1 MKDDNE
7 RLKHNPEKGL
17 SGSESSRDKK
27 SSKKSEKKTTEKDTK
42 NPENRKAS
50 FFAPKEKDT
59 DEQEKKSFFGDA
71 NEKKEDKGHFDT
83 VSNNENAVEP
93 KEVKEQNGVEN
104 EQTEEDISE
113 AEAREIASHVT
124 QARQEDVAD
133 NLTRVEPESPE
144 EAGELAAAAFLTSIE
159 RHIGSGDDLTEDM
172 LDNAEQETLEDLEY
186 APELSE
192 EPSVDLVSSEDE
204 AVDEEDDSTTA
215 QVQQQ
220 PTQQQQAQHMG
231 GQNAHQQSPQQSN
244 NNNQNQHQTQTNGP
258 FSPPQPPNTPPP
270 PGGGPPPP
278 PNHGGQHFNLNI
290 PPNSPSHTVTSS
302 AQHNSL
308 SRVESSTWYRR
319 KRAKHLLIGG
329 IVGYVIGRR
338 GGRKRTE
345 KKLQPKIDNLEKDVA
360 KLHDE
365 IAYREERVREV
376 AMRHAEETTRLKS
389 ELRKKSMEPKEAS
402 KSDKQTDEK
411 KPAEKTNKERIQVFV
426 QKQQERQKV
435 SEKRKTTERLHEEG
449 SIKKMAEVHL
459 SGLNMFVERRKIDGS
474 ENTRKRFEQMSEQE
488 LKVQAK
494 DIVVDG
500 VRVVDAFNEKR
511 IDQQTLLETTKR
523 YWRKGAGSYEAVIR
537 NSIKPDEKEL
547 AKHREKLEQ
556 ARAAQEKPVSEEAKQ
571 KAATEYAKEIAD
583 DFYNRDPYTFETD
596 EEKQAYF
603 QRYAD
608 ESAQASEL
616 GTLLKKAQNGS
627 LIKRKTGWIAL
638 LVVVVIA
645 CVLWLIMGSLKTDKS
660 DIILCGNDRET
671 SVKSSEDCSE

>member
-1 MKDDNE
+1 MTDDNE

-42 NPENRKAS
+42 APENRKAS
-50 FFAPKEKDT
+50 FFAPKQKDT
-59 DEQEKKSFFGDA
+59 DEQDKKSFFDDA

-83 VSNNENAVEP
+83 VSKNENAVES

-104 EQTEEDISE
+104 DQTEEDISE

-133 NLTRVEPESPE
+133 NLTRVEPDSPE
-144 EAGELAAAAFLTSIE
+144 EAGELAAAAFLTSVE
-159 RHIGSGDDLTEDM
+159 RHIGSGEDLTEDM

-186 APELSE
+186 ATEFS
-192 EPSVDLVSSEDE
+192 EPSIDVASDKEV
-204 AVDEEDDSTTA
+204 VDEEDDSTTA

-231 GQNAHQQSPQQSN
+231 GHNVHQQPPQQPN
-244 NNNQNQHQTQTNGP
+244 NNNQNQHHTQPSGP
-258 FSPPQPPNTPPP
+258 FSPQQPPNTPPP
-270 PGGGPPPP
+270 LGGGPPP
-278 PNHGGQHFNLNI
+278 NYGGQHFNLNI
-290 PPNSPSHTVTSS
+290 PPNSPNHTVASS
-302 AQHNSL
+302 AHDNSL

-389 ELRKKSMEPKEAS
+389 ELRKKSPEPKEAS
-402 KSDKQTDEK
+402 KNDKQTNEEK
-411 KPAEKTNKERIQVFV
+411 PIEKTNKERIQVFV
-426 QKQQERQKV
+426 RKQQERQKV

-474 ENTRKRFEQMSEQE
+474 ENTRKRFEQMTEQE

-523 YWRKGAGSYEAVIR
+523 YWRKGTGSYETIIR

-556 ARAAQEKPVSEEAKQ
+556 ARTAQEKPVSEEAKQ
-571 KAATEYAKEIAD
+571 RAAAEYAREIAD
-583 DFYNRDPYTFETD
+583 DFYHKDPFTLETD

-603 QRYAD
+603 QRYAE

-638 LVVVVIA
+638 LFVVVIA
-645 CVLWLIMGSLKTDKS
+645 CVLWLIMGSLKSDKS
-660 DIILCGNDRET
+660 DIILCGNNRET
-671 SVKSSEDCSE
+671 IVTSSQDCSN